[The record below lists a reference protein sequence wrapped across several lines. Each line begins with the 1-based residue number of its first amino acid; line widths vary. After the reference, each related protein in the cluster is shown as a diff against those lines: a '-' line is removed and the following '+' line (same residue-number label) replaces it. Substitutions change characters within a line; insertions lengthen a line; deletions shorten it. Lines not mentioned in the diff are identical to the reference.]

1 MKNFILFIIV
11 INFVFGT
18 DLKTKY
24 FNQSGINCDNFNF
37 QKTEKFNNQ
46 NFTIKNLNDAI
57 KSKDVKKVKEILTY
71 NKNLSIQKR

>member
-18 DLKTKY
+18 DLRTKY
-24 FNQSGINCDNFNF
+24 LNQSGINCDNFNF
-37 QKTEKFNNQ
+37 QKMEKFNNQ

-57 KSKDVKKVKEILTY
+57 KSKDVKKSKR
-71 NKNLSIQKR
+71 NFNL